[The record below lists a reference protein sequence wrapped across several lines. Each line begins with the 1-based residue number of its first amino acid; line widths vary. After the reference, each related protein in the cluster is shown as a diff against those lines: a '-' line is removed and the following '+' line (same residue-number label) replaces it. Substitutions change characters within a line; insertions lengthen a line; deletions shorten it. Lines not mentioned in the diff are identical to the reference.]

1 VLLIHVKVELNNFL
15 EHPHHDVKAT
25 IRLSQKLFDA
35 DSLLSNVATPA
46 HKELVSLFQQKHIS
60 ISHFSRAM
68 PLKFY
73 LTKCSEILSKE
84 PVSPIPN
91 ATRLI
96 RSYIKVDMNG
106 TYPGEN
112 EHVYEDIT

>member
-1 VLLIHVKVELNNFL
+1 
-15 EHPHHDVKAT
+15 
-25 IRLSQKLFDA
+25 
-35 DSLLSNVATPA
+35 
-46 HKELVSLFQQKHIS
+46 
-60 ISHFSRAM
+60 M

-106 TYPGEN
+106 TYPGEKD
-112 EHVYEDIT
+112 VYEDIT